1 MSKLKSLRPLEKSYI
16 EAIKQRDVQEKKS
29 FQHIYEDFGKY
40 NQEIKRVTSKHNELL
55 ARIGSGLSSSA
66 SDKIDIE

>member
-1 MSKLKSLRPLEKSYI
+1 MKKLKNMRPLEKSYI

-40 NQEIKRVTSKHNELL
+40 NQEIKRVSYKHNELL
-55 ARIGSGLSSSA
+55 ARIGSG
-66 SDKIDIE
+66 